1 MSSPEAGLLVALVG
15 NPNTGKSTL
24 FNALTGL
31 RQRVGNYPGVTV
43 ARKSGTCDLGDGQKV
58 ELVDLPGLYSLAA
71 ASPDEQVVIDALSGN
86 IAGDRRPDA
95 VVLVVDATNLLRN
108 LFLASQVAELGL
120 PVVLVLNQADVAKE
134 QGLRI
139 DTELLSRRL
148 GGVPVVLTSAWKG
161 EGIPEVR
168 RGLAEALSRRGPMKR
183 VVWPVDIAGALADVA
198 QAASVDTGKA
208 ITAADAQRLLF
219 DTNASTA
226 ERLGW
231 TADRREKPLRSAR
244 ERVRNSGYNPMAA
257 EPLVHYA
264 HLRVALEGVVTE
276 GLGKAGRTAAV
287 DRLLLHR
294 VLGPVL
300 FVGIMLGFFASV
312 FWLAKFPMGWIQSG
326 VDALKLFVAPPLEP
340 YPMLQSLLA
349 DGVIGGVGAFLAF
362 LPQILILFLF
372 LGVLE
377 DSGYMSRAAFI
388 MDRLFS
394 WCGLNGKSFV
404 PMLSGFACAIPSL
417 LSTRTIEDPKARL
430 ATAFVV
436 PFMSCSARFPIYAL
450 MCGAFIGPLYGPGW
464 ESVVMVGMH
473 CVGLVFAVPTAF
485 VLTRLVLKVK
495 PQPFVLELPRYQMP
509 KPRDVLW
516 RMWQNAA
523 EFVSKAGTVIFA
535 ITIVVWALSYFPR
548 DAEVAQRIKAADP
561 AYAAAVETVQMAKS
575 VVESSKGQEK
585 ELALTKLKESQ
596 NAPDFL
602 VYKAKLQAA
611 YVEQSYMGRFGKAV
625 QPVFDP
631 LGFDWK
637 ITVGVLASFPAREVI
652 VSTLGVTYS
661 VGEGAEADSRQLRKA
676 MQDAKWS
683 EGPRAGTPIFS
694 LAAVLALMVFFALC
708 SQCGPTIATLAQET
722 GGWRWA
728 ALSFGYMTA
737 LAWAVSAL
745 VYQIVIR
752 LT

>member
-1 MSSPEAGLLVALVG
+1 MSTPEPGLLVALVG

-95 VVLVVDATNLLRN
+95 VVLVVDSTNLLRN
-108 LFLASQVAELGL
+108 LFLASQVAELGR
-120 PVVLVLNQADVAKE
+120 PVVIVLNQADVAKE

-148 GGVPVVLTSAWKG
+148 GGVPVVMSSAWKG
-161 EGIPEVR
+161 EGILDVR
-168 RGLAEALSRRGPMKR
+168 RAIASAVAQQTPMKR
-183 VVWPVDIAGALADVA
+183 VAWPTNIAAALIDVA
-198 QAASVDTGKA
+198 TAAAADTRKQVSE
-208 ITAADAQRLLF
+208 ADAQRLLF
-219 DTNASTA
+219 DTNPSTA
-226 ERLGW
+226 DRLGW
-231 TADRREKPLRSAR
+231 TLAQRDKTLRSAR
-244 ERVRNSGYNPMAA
+244 DRVRNSGYNPMAA

-264 HLRVALEGVVTE
+264 HLRIVLEGVVTE
-276 GLGKAGRTAAV
+276 GAGKAGRSAAV

-294 VLGPVL
+294 LLGPIL
-300 FVGIMLGFFASV
+300 FLGIMLGFFGSV
-312 FWLAKFPMGWIQSG
+312 FWLAKFPMEWIQFG
-326 VDALKLFVAPPLEP
+326 VDALKGVVAPQLEA

-349 DGVIGGVGAFLAF
+349 DGIIGGVGAFLVF

-372 LGVLE
+372 IGILE
-377 DSGYMSRAAFI
+377 DSGYMARAAFI

-404 PMLSGFACAIPSL
+404 PLLSGFACAIPSL

-450 MCGAFIGPLYGPGW
+450 MCAAFIGPLW
-464 ESVVMVGMH
+464 QSIVMIGMH
-473 CVGLVFAVPTAF
+473 CVGLFFAVPTAF

-535 ITIVVWALSYFPR
+535 ITIIVWALSYFPR
-548 DAEVAQRIKAADP
+548 DASVAERIKASNP
-561 AYAAAVETVQMAKS
+561 TAAEE
-575 VVESSKGQEK
+575 VV
-585 ELALTKLKESQ
+585 
-596 NAPDFL
+596 
-602 VYKAKLQAA
+602 KAKVQAA

-661 VGEGAEADSRQLRKA
+661 VGEGAKADSQHLRKA

-722 GGWRWA
+722 GGWKWA
-728 ALSFGYMTA
+728 AGSFVYMTA
-737 LAWAVSAL
+737 LAWLAGTAI
-745 VYQIVIR
+745 YQVVIR
-752 LT
+752 LS

>member
-1 MSSPEAGLLVALVG
+1 MSTPEAGLLVALVG

-95 VVLVVDATNLLRN
+95 VVLVVDSTNLLRN
-108 LFLASQVAELGL
+108 LFLASQVAELGR
-120 PVVLVLNQADVAKE
+120 PVVIVLNQADVAKE

-148 GGVPVVLTSAWKG
+148 GGVPVVLSSAWKG
-161 EGIPEVR
+161 EGILDVR
-168 RGLAEALSRRGPMKR
+168 RAIASAVSKQTPMKR
-183 VVWPVDIAGALADVA
+183 LAWPNNIAAALTDVA
-198 QAASVDTGKA
+198 TAATSDTGKPV
-208 ITAADAQRLLF
+208 TEADAQRLLF
-219 DTNASTA
+219 DTNPSTA
-226 ERLGW
+226 DRLGW
-231 TADRREKPLRSAR
+231 TLAQRDKTLRSAR
-244 ERVRNSGYNPMAA
+244 DRVRNSGYNPMAA

-264 HLRVALEGVVTE
+264 HLRLLLEGVVTE
-276 GLGKAGRTAAV
+276 GAGKAGRSAAV

-294 VLGPVL
+294 ILGPAL
-300 FVGIMLGFFASV
+300 FLGIMLGFFGSV
-312 FWLAKFPMGWIQSG
+312 FWLAKFPMAWIQSG
-326 VDALKLFVAPPLEP
+326 VDWTKTVVAPPLDA

-349 DGVIGGVGAFLAF
+349 DGIIGGVGAFLVF

-372 LGVLE
+372 IGILE
-377 DSGYMSRAAFI
+377 DSGYMARAAFI

-404 PMLSGFACAIPSL
+404 PLLSGFACAIPSL

-450 MCGAFIGPLYGPGW
+450 MCAAFIGPLYGPGW

-473 CVGLVFAVPTAF
+473 CVGLLFAVPTAF

-535 ITIVVWALSYFPR
+535 ITIIVWALSYFPR
-548 DAEVAQRIKAADP
+548 DASVAERIKAANP
-561 AYAAAVETVQMAKS
+561 AASEEIV
-575 VVESSKGQEK
+575 
-585 ELALTKLKESQ
+585 
-596 NAPDFL
+596 
-602 VYKAKLQAA
+602 KAKVQAA

-625 QPVFDP
+625 QPVFNP

-661 VGEGAEADSRQLRKA
+661 VGEGAKADSQHLRKA

-722 GGWRWA
+722 GGWKWA
-728 ALSFGYMTA
+728 AGSFVYMTA
-737 LAWAVSAL
+737 LAWLAGTA
-745 VYQIVIR
+745 VYQVVIR
-752 LT
+752 LS

>member
-1 MSSPEAGLLVALVG
+1 LVALVG

-148 GGVPVVLTSAWKG
+148 GGVPVILTSAWKG

-168 RGLAEALSRRGPMKR
+168 RGLSEALTRRATMKR
-183 VVWPVDIAGALADVA
+183 VAWPADIAGALADVA
-198 QAASVDTGKA
+198 ETASSDTGKA

-219 DTNASTA
+219 DTNPSTA
-226 ERLGW
+226 DRLGW
-231 TADRREKPLRSAR
+231 TVERREKPLRSAR

-264 HLRVALEGVVTE
+264 WLRTVLEGVVTE

-294 VLGPVL
+294 VLGPIL
-300 FVGIMLGFFASV
+300 FLGIMLGFFASV
-312 FWLAKFPMGWIQSG
+312 FWLAKFPMDWIQTAVDWTKG
-326 VDALKLFVAPPLEP
+326 VVAPSLAAH
-340 YPMLQSLLA
+340 PMLQSLVA
-349 DGVIGGVGAFLAF
+349 DGILGGVGAFLVF

-372 LGVLE
+372 IGILE
-377 DSGYMSRAAFI
+377 DSGYMARAAFI

-450 MCGAFIGPLYGPGW
+450 MCAAFIGPLYGPGW
-464 ESVVMVGMH
+464 ESLVMVGMH

-509 KPRDVLW
+509 KPRDVVW

-548 DAEVAQRIKAADP
+548 DASVAERVRAAHP
-561 AYAAAVETVQMAKS
+561 AESAEKVQAR
-575 VVESSKGQEK
+575 V
-585 ELALTKLKESQ
+585 
-596 NAPDFL
+596 
-602 VYKAKLQAA
+602 QAA
-611 YVEQSYMGRFGKAV
+611 YVEQSYIGRFGKAV
-625 QPVFDP
+625 QPIFDP
-631 LGFDWK
+631 CGFDWK

-661 VGEGAEADSRQLRKA
+661 VGEGAEADSQDLRRA

-683 EGPRAGTPIFS
+683 EGPRAGSPIFS

-722 GGWRWA
+722 GGWKWA
-728 ALSFGYMTA
+728 AGSFLYMTT
-737 LAWAVSAL
+737 LAWVVSMA
-745 VYQIVIR
+745 VYQVVIR

>member
-1 MSSPEAGLLVALVG
+1 VSSLEAGLLVALVG

-43 ARKSGTCDLGDGQKV
+43 ARKSGTCDLGDGRKA
-58 ELVDLPGLYSLAA
+58 ELIDLPGLYSLAA

-95 VVLVVDATNLLRN
+95 VLLVVDATNLLRN

-120 PVVLVLNQADVAKE
+120 PVALVLNQADVAKE

-139 DTELLSRRL
+139 DTGLLSRRL

-161 EGIPEVR
+161 EGIAEVR
-168 RGLAEALSRRGPMKR
+168 RGLGEALTRRAPMKR
-183 VVWPVDIAGALADVA
+183 VVWPTDIAGALADVTE
-198 QAASVDTGKA
+198 AASADTGKA

-219 DTNASTA
+219 DTNPSTA
-226 ERLGW
+226 DRLGW
-231 TADRREKPLRSAR
+231 TAERREKPLRAAR
-244 ERVRNSGYNPMAA
+244 DRVRNSGYNPMAA

-264 HLRVALEGVVTE
+264 WLRTALEGVVSE
-276 GLGKAGRTAAV
+276 GHGKAGRTAAV

-294 VLGPVL
+294 VLGPLL
-300 FVGIMLGFFASV
+300 FLGIMLGFFASV
-312 FWLAKFPMGWIQSG
+312 FWLAKFPMDWIQTAVDWTKG
-326 VDALKLFVAPPLEP
+326 VVAPPLSA
-340 YPMLQSLLA
+340 YPMLQSLVA
-349 DGVIGGVGAFLAF
+349 DGILGGVGAFLVF

-372 LGVLE
+372 IGILE
-377 DSGYMSRAAFI
+377 DSGYMARAAFI

-436 PFMSCSARFPIYAL
+436 PFMSCSARFPVYAL
-450 MCGAFIGPLYGPGW
+450 MCAAFIGPLYGPGW
-464 ESVVMVGMH
+464 ESLVMVGMH

-509 KPRDVLW
+509 KPRDVVW

-548 DAEVAQRIKAADP
+548 DASVAERVRAAHP
-561 AYAAAVETVQMAKS
+561 TESAEKVQAR
-575 VVESSKGQEK
+575 V
-585 ELALTKLKESQ
+585 
-596 NAPDFL
+596 
-602 VYKAKLQAA
+602 QAA
-611 YVEQSYMGRFGKAV
+611 YVEQSYMGRFGKTI
-625 QPVFDP
+625 QPIFDP

-661 VGEGAEADSRQLRKA
+661 VGEGAEADSQDLRRA

-683 EGPRAGTPIFS
+683 EGPRAGRPIFS

-722 GGWRWA
+722 GGWKWA
-728 ALSFGYMTA
+728 AGSFVYMTT
-737 LAWAVSAL
+737 LAWLVSMA
-745 VYQIVIR
+745 VYQVVIR

>member
-71 ASPDEQVVIDALSGN
+71 ASPDEQVVIDALAGN

-108 LFLASQVAELGL
+108 LFLASQVAELGR

-161 EGIPEVR
+161 EGILEVR
-168 RGLAEALSRRGPMKR
+168 RAVARSLSERAVMKR
-183 VVWPVDIAGALADVA
+183 VAWPANIAGALADVA
-198 QAASVDTGKA
+198 NAAAADTGKPV
-208 ITAADAQRLLF
+208 TQADAQRLLF
-219 DTNASTA
+219 DTSPTTA
-226 ERLGW
+226 DRLGW
-231 TADRREKPLRSAR
+231 TPARRDKTLRSAR
-244 ERVRNSGYNPMAA
+244 DQVRNSGYNPMAA

-264 HLRVALEGVVTE
+264 HLRVVLEGVVTE
-276 GLGKAGRTAAV
+276 GAGKASRTAAV

-300 FVGIMLGFFASV
+300 FAGIMLGFFASV
-312 FWLAKFPMGWIQSG
+312 FWLAKFPMQWIQAG
-326 VDALKLFVAPPLEP
+326 VDWTKVVVAPPLDA
-340 YPMLQSLLA
+340 YPMLQSLVA
-349 DGVIGGVGAFLAF
+349 DGILGGVGAFLVF

-372 LGVLE
+372 IGILE
-377 DSGYMSRAAFI
+377 DSGYMARAAFI

-450 MCGAFIGPLYGPGW
+450 MCAAFIGPLYGPGW

-473 CVGLVFAVPTAF
+473 CVGLLFAVPTAF

-548 DAEVAQRIKAADP
+548 DASVAERIKAANP
-561 AYAAAVETVQMAKS
+561 TAAEE
-575 VVESSKGQEK
+575 VV
-585 ELALTKLKESQ
+585 
-596 NAPDFL
+596 
-602 VYKAKLQAA
+602 KAKTQAA
-611 YVEQSYMGRFGKAV
+611 YVEQSYMGRFGKTV
-625 QPVFDP
+625 QPIFDP

-661 VGEGAEADSRQLRKA
+661 VGEGAKADSQHLRQA

-683 EGPRAGTPIFS
+683 EGPRAGSPIFS

-722 GGWRWA
+722 GGWKWA
-728 ALSFGYMTA
+728 AASFAYMTA
-737 LAWAVSAL
+737 LAWIVGTL
-745 VYQIVIR
+745 VYQVVIR
-752 LT
+752 LS

>member
-120 PVVLVLNQADVAKE
+120 PVVIVLNQADVAKE

-139 DTELLSRRL
+139 DADLLSRRL
-148 GGVPVVLTSAWKG
+148 SGVPVVLTSAWKG
-161 EGIPEVR
+161 EGIADVR
-168 RGLAEALSRRGPMKR
+168 RGLCEALARRVPMKR
-183 VVWPVDIAGALADVA
+183 VVWPTDIAGALADVTA
-198 QAASVDTGKA
+198 AASADTGKA

-219 DTNASTA
+219 DTSPSTA
-226 ERLGW
+226 DRLGW
-231 TADRREKPLRSAR
+231 AAERREKPLRSAR

-264 HLRVALEGVVTE
+264 WLRTALEGVVTE

-294 VLGPVL
+294 VLGPIL
-300 FVGIMLGFFASV
+300 FLGIMLGFFASV
-312 FWLAKFPMGWIQSG
+312 FWLAKFPMDWIQTAVDWTKG
-326 VDALKLFVAPPLEP
+326 VVAPSLAA
-340 YPMLQSLLA
+340 YPMLQSLVA
-349 DGVIGGVGAFLAF
+349 DGILGGVGAFLVF

-372 LGVLE
+372 IGILE
-377 DSGYMSRAAFI
+377 DSGYMARAAFI

-450 MCGAFIGPLYGPGW
+450 MCAAFIGPLYGPGW
-464 ESVVMVGMH
+464 ESLVMVGMH

-509 KPRDVLW
+509 KPRDVVW

-548 DAEVAQRIKAADP
+548 DASVAERVRAAHP
-561 AYAAAVETVQMAKS
+561 TESAEKVQAR
-575 VVESSKGQEK
+575 V
-585 ELALTKLKESQ
+585 
-596 NAPDFL
+596 
-602 VYKAKLQAA
+602 QAA
-611 YVEQSYMGRFGKAV
+611 YVEQSYMGRFGKTI
-625 QPVFDP
+625 QPIFDP

-661 VGEGAEADSRQLRKA
+661 VGEGAEADSQDLRRA

-683 EGPRAGTPIFS
+683 EGPRAGSPIFS

-722 GGWRWA
+722 GGWKWA
-728 ALSFGYMTA
+728 AGSFLYMTT
-737 LAWAVSAL
+737 LAWVVSMA
-745 VYQIVIR
+745 VYQVVIR

>member
-1 MSSPEAGLLVALVG
+1 MSTPEAGLLVALVG

-86 IAGDRRPDA
+86 IAGDRCPDA

-108 LFLASQVAELGL
+108 LFLASQVAELGR
-120 PVVLVLNQADVAKE
+120 PAVIVLNQADVAKE

-148 GGVPVVLTSAWKG
+148 GGVPVVLSSAWKG
-161 EGIPEVR
+161 EGILDVR
-168 RGLAEALSRRGPMKR
+168 RAIARAIAQQTQLKR
-183 VVWPVDIAGALADVA
+183 VAWPTNIAAALADVA
-198 QAASVDTGKA
+198 AAAAGGTGKSVSD
-208 ITAADAQRLLF
+208 ADAQRLLF
-219 DTNASTA
+219 DTNPSTA
-226 ERLGW
+226 ARLGW
-231 TADRREKPLRSAR
+231 TIAQREKTLRSAR
-244 ERVRNSGYNPMAA
+244 DRVRNSGYNPMAA

-264 HLRVALEGVVTE
+264 HLRLILEGVVIE
-276 GLGKAGRTAAV
+276 GLGKAGRSAAV
-287 DRLLLHR
+287 DRLLLNR
-294 VLGPVL
+294 FLGPVL
-300 FVGIMLGFFASV
+300 FLGIMLGFFGSV
-312 FWLAKFPMGWIQSG
+312 FWLAKFPMEWIQAG
-326 VDALKLFVAPPLEP
+326 VDWTKAVVAPQFDT

-349 DGVIGGVGAFLAF
+349 DGIIGGVGAFLVF

-372 LGVLE
+372 IGILE
-377 DSGYMSRAAFI
+377 DSGYMARAAFI

-404 PMLSGFACAIPSL
+404 PLLSGFACAIPSL

-436 PFMSCSARFPIYAL
+436 PFMSCSARFPVYAL
-450 MCGAFIGPLYGPGW
+450 MCAAFIGPLYGPGW
-464 ESVVMVGMH
+464 QSVVMIGMH
-473 CVGLVFAVPTAF
+473 CVGLLFAVPTAF

-535 ITIVVWALSYFPR
+535 ITIIVWALSYFPR
-548 DAEVAQRIKAADP
+548 DASVADRIKAANP
-561 AYAAAVETVQMAKS
+561 TAAEE
-575 VVESSKGQEK
+575 VV
-585 ELALTKLKESQ
+585 
-596 NAPDFL
+596 
-602 VYKAKLQAA
+602 KAQVQAA

-661 VGEGAEADSRQLRKA
+661 VGEGAKADSQHLLKA

-722 GGWRWA
+722 GGWKWA
-728 ALSFGYMTA
+728 AGSFVYMTA
-737 LAWAVSAL
+737 LAWLAGTA
-745 VYQIVIR
+745 VYQVVIR
-752 LT
+752 LS

>member
-139 DTELLSRRL
+139 DPELLSRRL
-148 GGVPVVLTSAWKG
+148 GGVPVILTSAWKG

-168 RGLAEALSRRGPMKR
+168 RGLSEALTRRAPMKR
-183 VVWPVDIAGALADVA
+183 VVWPTDIAGALADVA
-198 QAASVDTGKA
+198 EAASADTGKA

-219 DTNASTA
+219 DTNPSTA
-226 ERLGW
+226 DRLGW
-231 TADRREKPLRSAR
+231 AAERREKPLRSAR
-244 ERVRNSGYNPMAA
+244 DRVRNSGYNPMAA

-264 HLRVALEGVVTE
+264 WLRTALEGVVTE

-294 VLGPVL
+294 VLGPIL
-300 FVGIMLGFFASV
+300 FLGIMLGFFASV
-312 FWLAKFPMGWIQSG
+312 FWLAKFPMDWIQTAVDWTKG
-326 VDALKLFVAPPLEP
+326 VVAPSLAA
-340 YPMLQSLLA
+340 YPMLQSLVA
-349 DGVIGGVGAFLAF
+349 DGILGGVGAFLVF

-372 LGVLE
+372 IGILE
-377 DSGYMSRAAFI
+377 DSGYMARAAFI

-450 MCGAFIGPLYGPGW
+450 MCAAFIGPLYGPGW
-464 ESVVMVGMH
+464 ESLVMVGMH

-509 KPRDVLW
+509 KPRDVIW

-548 DAEVAQRIKAADP
+548 DTSVAERVRAAHP
-561 AYAAAVETVQMAKS
+561 TESAEKVQAR
-575 VVESSKGQEK
+575 V
-585 ELALTKLKESQ
+585 
-596 NAPDFL
+596 
-602 VYKAKLQAA
+602 QAA
-611 YVEQSYMGRFGKAV
+611 YVEQSYMGRFGKTI
-625 QPVFDP
+625 QPIFDP

-661 VGEGAEADSRQLRKA
+661 VGEGAEADSQDLRRA

-683 EGPRAGTPIFS
+683 EGPRAGSPIFS

-722 GGWRWA
+722 GGWKWA
-728 ALSFGYMTA
+728 AGSFLYMTT
-737 LAWAVSAL
+737 LAWVVSMA
-745 VYQIVIR
+745 VYQVVIR

>member
-1 MSSPEAGLLVALVG
+1 VSTPEAGLLVALVG

-108 LFLASQVAELGL
+108 LFLASQVAELGR
-120 PVVLVLNQADVAKE
+120 PVVIVLNQADVAKE

-148 GGVPVVLTSAWKG
+148 GGVPVVLSSAWKG
-161 EGIPEVR
+161 EGILDVR
-168 RGLAEALSRRGPMKR
+168 RAIASAVAKQTPVKR
-183 VVWPVDIAGALADVA
+183 VVWPTNIAAALADVA
-198 QAASVDTGKA
+198 TAAAADTGKP
-208 ITAADAQRLLF
+208 ISDADAQRLLF
-219 DTNASTA
+219 DTNPTTA
-226 ERLGW
+226 DRLGW
-231 TADRREKPLRSAR
+231 TLTQRDKTLRSAR
-244 ERVRNSGYNPMAA
+244 DRVRNSGYNPMAA

-264 HLRVALEGVVTE
+264 HLRVILEGVVTE
-276 GLGKAGRTAAV
+276 GAGKAGRSAAV

-294 VLGPVL
+294 FLGPVL
-300 FVGIMLGFFASV
+300 FLGIMLGFFGSV
-312 FWLAKFPMGWIQSG
+312 FWLAKFPMEWIQFG
-326 VDALKLFVAPPLEP
+326 VDALKGVVAPQLDA

-349 DGVIGGVGAFLAF
+349 DGIIGGVGAFLVF

-372 LGVLE
+372 IGILE
-377 DSGYMSRAAFI
+377 DSGYMARAAFI

-404 PMLSGFACAIPSL
+404 PLLSGFACAIPSL

-436 PFMSCSARFPIYAL
+436 PFMSCSARFPVYAL
-450 MCGAFIGPLYGPGW
+450 MCAAFIGPLYGPGW
-464 ESVVMVGMH
+464 QSVVMIGMH
-473 CVGLVFAVPTAF
+473 CVGLLFAVPTAF

-509 KPRDVLW
+509 KPRDVIW

-535 ITIVVWALSYFPR
+535 ITIIVWALSYFPR
-548 DAEVAQRIKAADP
+548 DASVADRIKTANPAASEE
-561 AYAAAVETVQMAKS
+561 VVQ
-575 VVESSKGQEK
+575 
-585 ELALTKLKESQ
+585 
-596 NAPDFL
+596 
-602 VYKAKLQAA
+602 AKLQAA

-625 QPVFDP
+625 QPIFDP

-661 VGEGAEADSRQLRKA
+661 VGEGAEADSQHLRKA

-722 GGWRWA
+722 GGWKWA
-728 ALSFGYMTA
+728 AGSFVYMTA
-737 LAWAVSAL
+737 LAWLAGTA
-745 VYQIVIR
+745 VYQVVIR
-752 LT
+752 LS

>member
-1 MSSPEAGLLVALVG
+1 VSTPDPGLLVALVG

-43 ARKSGTCDLGDGQKV
+43 ARKSGTCELGGGQKV

-71 ASPDEQVVIDALSGN
+71 ASPDEQVVTDALAGN
-86 IAGDRRPDA
+86 ITGDRRPDA

-120 PVVLVLNQADVAKE
+120 PVVLVLNQADVARE

-139 DTELLSRRL
+139 DTALLSERL
-148 GGVPVVLTSAWKG
+148 GGVPVVLASAWKG
-161 EGIPEVR
+161 EGVDEVR
-168 RGLAEALSRRGPMKR
+168 SAIARALAERTVLRR
-183 VVWPVDIAGALADVA
+183 VEWPAEVGRALAEVA
-198 QAASVDTGKA
+198 AAVVADTGRPA
-208 ITAADAQRLLF
+208 TDADAQRLLF
-219 DTNASTA
+219 DTNPGTA

-231 TADRREKPLRSAR
+231 PAARREKTLRSAR

-264 HLRVALEGVVTE
+264 HLRAMLTGVVVE
-276 GLGKAGRTAAV
+276 GSGKAGRTAAV

-294 VLGPVL
+294 ILGPVL
-300 FVGIMLGFFASV
+300 FAGIMLGFFASV
-312 FWLAKFPMGWIQSG
+312 FWLAKFPMEWIQTG
-326 VDALKLFVAPPLEP
+326 VDGTKGLVAPLLAST
-340 YPMLQSLLA
+340 PMLQSLVA

-372 LGVLE
+372 LGILE
-377 DSGYMSRAAFI
+377 DSGYMARAAFI

-436 PFMSCSARFPIYAL
+436 PFMSCSARFPVYAL
-450 MCGAFIGPLYGPGW
+450 MCGAFIAPLYGPGW
-464 ESVVMVGMH
+464 ESLVMVAMH
-473 CVGLVFAVPTAF
+473 CVGLCFAVPTAF

-495 PQPFVLELPRYQMP
+495 PQPFVLELPRYQLP
-509 KPRDVLW
+509 KPRDVIW

-535 ITIVVWALSYFPR
+535 ISIIVWALSYFPR
-548 DAEVAQRIKAADP
+548 DAAVAERVRLAHPAASAED
-561 AYAAAVETVQMAKS
+561 
-575 VVESSKGQEK
+575 
-585 ELALTKLKESQ
+585 L
-596 NAPDFL
+596 NART
-602 VYKAKLQAA
+602 QAA

-661 VGEGAEADSRQLRKA
+661 VGEGAEADSQDLRRA

-708 SQCGPTIATLAQET
+708 SQCGPTVATLARET

-728 ALSFGYMTA
+728 ALSFGYMTL
-737 LAWAVSAL
+737 LAWAFAAL
-745 VYQIVIR
+745 VYQVVSR
-752 LT
+752 LA

>member
-1 MSSPEAGLLVALVG
+1 MSTPDAGLLVALVG

-95 VVLVVDATNLLRN
+95 VVLVVDSTNLLRN
-108 LFLASQVAELGL
+108 LFLASQVAELGR
-120 PVVLVLNQADVAKE
+120 PVVIVLNQADVAKK

-148 GGVPVVLTSAWKG
+148 GGVPVVLSSAWKG
-161 EGIPEVR
+161 EGILDVR
-168 RGLAEALSRRGPMKR
+168 RAIALAIAQQTQLKR
-183 VVWPVDIAGALADVA
+183 VAWPTNIAAALADVA
-198 QAASVDTGKA
+198 AAAAADTGKQ
-208 ITAADAQRLLF
+208 ISEADAQRLLF
-219 DTNASTA
+219 DTNPSTA
-226 ERLGW
+226 DRLGW
-231 TADRREKPLRSAR
+231 TIAQREKTLRSAR
-244 ERVRNSGYNPMAA
+244 DRVRNSGYNPMAA

-264 HLRVALEGVVTE
+264 HLRIILEGVAIE
-276 GLGKAGRTAAV
+276 GLGKAGRSAAV

-294 VLGPVL
+294 ILGPVL
-300 FVGIMLGFFASV
+300 FLGIMLGFFGSV
-312 FWLAKFPMGWIQSG
+312 FWLAKFPMEWIQSG
-326 VDALKLFVAPPLEP
+326 VDWTKTIVAPLLDA

-349 DGVIGGVGAFLAF
+349 DGIIGGVGAFLVF

-372 LGVLE
+372 IGILE
-377 DSGYMSRAAFI
+377 DSGYMARAAFI

-404 PMLSGFACAIPSL
+404 PLLSGFACAIPSL

-436 PFMSCSARFPIYAL
+436 PFMSCSARFPVYAL
-450 MCGAFIGPLYGPGW
+450 MCAAFIGPLYGAGW
-464 ESVVMVGMH
+464 QSVVMIGMH
-473 CVGLVFAVPTAF
+473 CVGLLFAVPTAF
-485 VLTRLVLKVK
+485 VLTRLVLKAK

-509 KPRDVLW
+509 KPRDVIW

-535 ITIVVWALSYFPR
+535 ITIIVWALSYFPR
-548 DAEVAQRIKAADP
+548 EASVADRIKAANP
-561 AYAAAVETVQMAKS
+561 AASEE
-575 VVESSKGQEK
+575 VV
-585 ELALTKLKESQ
+585 
-596 NAPDFL
+596 
-602 VYKAKLQAA
+602 KAKLQAA

-625 QPVFDP
+625 QPIFDP

-722 GGWRWA
+722 GGWKWA
-728 ALSFGYMTA
+728 AGSFVYMTA
-737 LAWAVSAL
+737 LAWVAGTA
-745 VYQIVIR
+745 VYQVVIR

>member
-1 MSSPEAGLLVALVG
+1 MSQSDQSLLVALVG

-71 ASPDEQVVIDALSGN
+71 ASPDEQVVIDALAGN

-95 VVLVVDATNLLRN
+95 VVLVADATNLLRN
-108 LFLASQVAELGL
+108 LFLASQVAELGR

-139 DTELLSRRL
+139 DAELLSRRL

-161 EGIPEVR
+161 EGIADVR
-168 RGLAEALSRRGPMKR
+168 RAIARALDQRTPMKR
-183 VVWPVDIAGALADVA
+183 VVWPANIAGALADVA
-198 QAASVDTGKA
+198 ATASADTGKEV
-208 ITAADAQRLLF
+208 TAADAQRLLF
-219 DTNASTA
+219 DGNAT
-226 ERLGW
+226 
-231 TADRREKPLRSAR
+231 TADRIGWTVAQREKTLRSAR
-244 ERVRNSGYNPMAA
+244 DRVRNSGYNPMAA

-264 HLRVALEGVVTE
+264 HLRAALEGVVTE
-276 GLGKAGRTAAV
+276 GRGKAGRTAAV
-287 DRLLLHR
+287 DGLLLHR
-294 VLGPVL
+294 ILGPVL
-300 FVGIMLGFFASV
+300 FAGIMLGLFASV
-312 FWLAKFPMGWIQSG
+312 FWLAKFPMEWIQSG
-326 VDALKLFVAPPLEP
+326 VDAFKGVVAPPLDA
-340 YPMLQSLLA
+340 YPMLQSLLT
-349 DGVIGGVGAFLAF
+349 DGIIGGVGAFLAF

-372 LGVLE
+372 VGILE
-377 DSGYMSRAAFI
+377 DSGYMARAAFI

-404 PMLSGFACAIPSL
+404 PMLSGFACAIPGL

-450 MCGAFIGPLYGPGW
+450 MCAAFIGPLYGPGW

-473 CVGLVFAVPTAF
+473 CVGLLFAVPTAF
-485 VLTRLVLKVK
+485 VLTRFVLKVK

-535 ITIVVWALSYFPR
+535 ITIIVWALSYFPR
-548 DAEVAQRIKAADP
+548 DAAVADRIKAANP
-561 AYAAAVETVQMAKS
+561 AVSEE
-575 VVESSKGQEK
+575 VV
-585 ELALTKLKESQ
+585 
-596 NAPDFL
+596 
-602 VYKAKLQAA
+602 KAKVQAA

-661 VGEGAEADSRQLRKA
+661 VGEGAKADSQHLRQA

-683 EGPRAGTPIFS
+683 EGPRAGRPIFS

-722 GGWRWA
+722 GGWKWA
-728 ALSFGYMTA
+728 AGSFVYMTA
-737 LAWAVSAL
+737 LAWIVATL
-745 VYQIVIR
+745 VYQVVIR
-752 LT
+752 LL

>member
-1 MSSPEAGLLVALVG
+1 LVALVG

-108 LFLASQVAELGL
+108 LFLASQVAELGR
-120 PVVLVLNQADVAKE
+120 PVVIVLNQADIAKE

-139 DTELLSRRL
+139 DAELLSRRL
-148 GGVPVVLTSAWKG
+148 GGVPVVLSSAWKG
-161 EGIPEVR
+161 EGILDVR
-168 RGLAEALSRRGPMKR
+168 RAIASAVAKQAPVKR
-183 VVWPVDIAGALADVA
+183 VVWPTNIAAALADVA
-198 QAASVDTGKA
+198 TAAAADTGKP
-208 ITAADAQRLLF
+208 ISDADAQRLLF
-219 DTNASTA
+219 DTNPSTA
-226 ERLGW
+226 DRLGW
-231 TADRREKPLRSAR
+231 TVAQRDKTLRSAR
-244 ERVRNSGYNPMAA
+244 DRVRNSGYNPMAA

-264 HLRVALEGVVTE
+264 HLRVILEGVVTE
-276 GLGKAGRTAAV
+276 GAGKAGRSAAV

-294 VLGPVL
+294 FLGPVL
-300 FVGIMLGFFASV
+300 FLGIMLGFFGSV
-312 FWLAKFPMGWIQSG
+312 FWLAKFPMEWIQSG
-326 VDALKLFVAPPLEP
+326 VDWTKAVVAPQLDA

-349 DGVIGGVGAFLAF
+349 DGIIGGVGAFLVF

-372 LGVLE
+372 IGILE
-377 DSGYMSRAAFI
+377 DSGYMARAAFI

-404 PMLSGFACAIPSL
+404 PLLSGFACAIPSL

-436 PFMSCSARFPIYAL
+436 PFMSCSARFPVYAL
-450 MCGAFIGPLYGPGW
+450 MCAAFIGPLYGPGW
-464 ESVVMVGMH
+464 QSVVMIGMH
-473 CVGLVFAVPTAF
+473 CVGLLFAVPTAF

-495 PQPFVLELPRYQMP
+495 PQPFILELPRYQMP
-509 KPRDVLW
+509 KPRDVVW

-535 ITIVVWALSYFPR
+535 ITIIVWALSYFPR
-548 DAEVAQRIKAADP
+548 DASVAERIKAANP
-561 AYAAAVETVQMAKS
+561 AASEEVVQ
-575 VVESSKGQEK
+575 
-585 ELALTKLKESQ
+585 
-596 NAPDFL
+596 
-602 VYKAKLQAA
+602 AKLQAA

-625 QPVFDP
+625 QPIFDP

-661 VGEGAEADSRQLRKA
+661 VGEGAEADSQHLRKA

-722 GGWRWA
+722 GGWKWA
-728 ALSFGYMTA
+728 AGSFVYMTA
-737 LAWAVSAL
+737 LAWLAGTA
-745 VYQIVIR
+745 VYQVVIR

>member
-1 MSSPEAGLLVALVG
+1 MSEPASNLAVALVG

-43 ARKSGTCDLGDGQKV
+43 ARKSGTCDLGDGRKV

-71 ASPDEQVVIDALSGN
+71 ASPDEQVVTDALAGK
-86 IAGDRRPDA
+86 IAGERVPDVI
-95 VVLVVDATNLLRN
+95 VVVADATNLLRN
-108 LFLASQVAELGL
+108 LFLASQLAGLGR
-120 PVVLVLNQADVAKE
+120 PAVLVLNQADVARE
-134 QGLRI
+134 QGMRI
-139 DTELLSRRL
+139 DTARLSARL
-148 GGVPVVLTSAWKG
+148 GGIPVVLASAWKG
-161 EGIPEVR
+161 EGVADVR
-168 RGLAEALSRRGPMKR
+168 RAIARAADERRLLPPVVWPDNIAEALST
-183 VVWPVDIAGALADVA
+183 LQHDVA
-198 QAASVDTGKA
+198 ADTGQVISSA
-208 ITAADAQRLLF
+208 EAQRLLF
-219 DTNASTA
+219 DTNATLP

-231 TADRREKPLRSAR
+231 DKEHRDPAIRAAR
-244 ERVRNSGYNPMAA
+244 EQVRRSGYNPLAA
-257 EPLVHYA
+257 EPLVHYER
-264 HLRVALEGVVTE
+264 LRKALEGVVTE
-276 GLGKAGRTAAV
+276 GTGKAGRTAAV

-294 VLGPVL
+294 VLGPIL
-300 FVGIMLGFFASV
+300 FLGIMLGMFASV
-312 FWLAKFPMGWIQSG
+312 FWLAKFPMAWIQAG
-326 VDALKLFVAPPLEP
+326 VDALKGVVGPSLDAT
-340 YPMLQSLLA
+340 PMLQSLVT
-349 DGVIGGVGAFLAF
+349 DGLLGGVGAFLVF

-372 LGVLE
+372 VGLLE
-377 DSGYMSRAAFI
+377 DSGYMARAAFI

-404 PMLSGFACAIPSL
+404 PMLSGFACAIPGL

-436 PFMSCSARFPIYAL
+436 PFMSCSARFPVYAL
-450 MCGAFIGPLYGPGW
+450 MCAAFIGPLYGPGW
-464 ESVVMVGMH
+464 QSVVMIGMH
-473 CVGLVFAVPTAF
+473 CVGLFFAVPTAF

-509 KPRDVLW
+509 KPRDVIW

-535 ITIVVWALSYFPR
+535 ITIIVWALSYFPR
-548 DAEVAQRIKAADP
+548 DPSVAERIKASNP
-561 AYAAAVETVQMAKS
+561 TSTEEV
-575 VVESSKGQEK
+575 
-585 ELALTKLKESQ
+585 L
-596 NAPDFL
+596 
-602 VYKAKLQAA
+602 KAKVQAT

-625 QPVFDP
+625 QPIFDP

-661 VGEGAEADSRQLRKA
+661 VGEGAEADSQHLRKA

-722 GGWRWA
+722 GGWKWA
-728 ALSFGYMTA
+728 AGSFVYMTA
-737 LAWAVSAL
+737 LAWLAGTA
-745 VYQIVIR
+745 VYQVVIR
-752 LT
+752 LS

>member
-1 MSSPEAGLLVALVG
+1 MSTPEAGLLVALVG

-108 LFLASQVAELGL
+108 LFLASQVAELGR
-120 PVVLVLNQADVAKE
+120 PVVIVLNQADVAKE

-148 GGVPVVLTSAWKG
+148 GGVPVVLSSAWKG
-161 EGIPEVR
+161 EGILDVR
-168 RGLAEALSRRGPMKR
+168 RAIASAVAKQTPMKR
-183 VVWPVDIAGALADVA
+183 VAWPTNIATALTDVA
-198 QAASVDTGKA
+198 TVAAGDTGKPVSE
-208 ITAADAQRLLF
+208 ADAQRLLF
-219 DTNASTA
+219 DTNPSTA
-226 ERLGW
+226 DRLGW
-231 TADRREKPLRSAR
+231 TVAQREKTLRSAR
-244 ERVRNSGYNPMAA
+244 DRVRNSGYNPMAA

-264 HLRVALEGVVTE
+264 HLRVILEGVVTE
-276 GLGKAGRTAAV
+276 GAGKAGRSAAV

-294 VLGPVL
+294 LLGPAL
-300 FVGIMLGFFASV
+300 FLGIMLGFFGSV
-312 FWLAKFPMGWIQSG
+312 FWLAKFPMEWIQAG
-326 VDALKLFVAPPLEP
+326 VDWTKTIVAPQLDAF
-340 YPMLQSLLA
+340 PMLQSLLA
-349 DGVIGGVGAFLAF
+349 DGIIGGVGAFLVF

-372 LGVLE
+372 IGILE
-377 DSGYMSRAAFI
+377 DSGYMARAAFI

-404 PMLSGFACAIPSL
+404 PLLSGFACAIPSL

-436 PFMSCSARFPIYAL
+436 PFMSCSARFPVYAL
-450 MCGAFIGPLYGPGW
+450 MCAAFIGPLYGPGW
-464 ESVVMVGMH
+464 QSVVMIGMH
-473 CVGLVFAVPTAF
+473 CVGLLFAVPTAF
-485 VLTRLVLKVK
+485 VLTRLVLKAK

-509 KPRDVLW
+509 KPRDVVW

-535 ITIVVWALSYFPR
+535 ITIIVWALSYFPR
-548 DAEVAQRIKAADP
+548 DASVAERIKVANPAAP
-561 AYAAAVETVQMAKS
+561 EE
-575 VVESSKGQEK
+575 VV
-585 ELALTKLKESQ
+585 
-596 NAPDFL
+596 
-602 VYKAKLQAA
+602 KAKTQAA

-625 QPVFDP
+625 QPIFDP

-722 GGWRWA
+722 GGWKWA
-728 ALSFGYMTA
+728 AGSFVYMTA
-737 LAWAVSAL
+737 LAWLAGTA
-745 VYQIVIR
+745 VYQVVIR

>member
-1 MSSPEAGLLVALVG
+1 MSTPDAGLLVALVG

-43 ARKSGTCDLGDGQKV
+43 ARKAGTCDLGDGQKV

-86 IAGDRRPDA
+86 IAGDRRPDG

-108 LFLASQVAELGL
+108 LFLASQVAELGR
-120 PVVLVLNQADVAKE
+120 PVVIVLNQADVAKE

-161 EGIPEVR
+161 EGILEVR
-168 RGLAEALSRRGPMKR
+168 RAIARAIARRTPMKR
-183 VVWPVDIAGALADVA
+183 VAWPANIAAALADVA
-198 QAASVDTGKA
+198 SAASGDTGKVV
-208 ITAADAQRLLF
+208 TDADAQRLLF
-219 DTNASTA
+219 DTNPSTA
-226 ERLGW
+226 DRLGW
-231 TADRREKPLRSAR
+231 PLAQRDKTLRAAR
-244 ERVRNSGYNPMAA
+244 DRVRNSGFNPLAA

-264 HLRVALEGVVTE
+264 HLRVVLEGVVTE
-276 GLGKAGRTAAV
+276 GAGKAGRSAAV

-294 VLGPVL
+294 VLGPLL
-300 FVGIMLGFFASV
+300 FMGIMLGFFASV
-312 FWLAKFPMGWIQSG
+312 FWLAKFPMQWIQAG
-326 VDALKLFVAPPLEP
+326 VDWTKVVVAPPLDA
-340 YPMLQSLLA
+340 YPMLQSLLT
-349 DGVIGGVGAFLAF
+349 DGIIGGVGAFLAF

-372 LGVLE
+372 IGILE
-377 DSGYMSRAAFI
+377 DSGYMARAAFI

-450 MCGAFIGPLYGPGW
+450 MCAAFIGPLYGPGW
-464 ESVVMVGMH
+464 ESAVMVGMH
-473 CVGLVFAVPTAF
+473 CVGLLFAVPTAF

-535 ITIVVWALSYFPR
+535 ITIIVWALSYFPR
-548 DAEVAQRIKAADP
+548 DASVGERIKAADP
-561 AYAAAVETVQMAKS
+561 TASEEAV
-575 VVESSKGQEK
+575 
-585 ELALTKLKESQ
+585 
-596 NAPDFL
+596 
-602 VYKAKLQAA
+602 KAKVQAA

-625 QPVFDP
+625 QPIFDP

-661 VGEGAEADSRQLRKA
+661 VGEGAKADSQHLRKA

-683 EGPRAGTPIFS
+683 EGPRAGSPIFS

-722 GGWRWA
+722 GGWKWA
-728 ALSFGYMTA
+728 AGSFVYMTA
-737 LAWAVSAL
+737 LAWVAATV
-745 VYQIVIR
+745 VYQVVIR
-752 LT
+752 LS

>member
-1 MSSPEAGLLVALVG
+1 MSTPDAGLLVALVG

-95 VVLVVDATNLLRN
+95 VVLVVDSTNLLRN
-108 LFLASQVAELGL
+108 LFLASQVAELGR
-120 PVVLVLNQADVAKE
+120 PVVIVLNQADVAKE

-139 DTELLSRRL
+139 DTEMLSRRL
-148 GGVPVVLTSAWKG
+148 GGVPVVLSSAWKG
-161 EGIPEVR
+161 EGILDVR
-168 RGLAEALSRRGPMKR
+168 RAIASAVSKQTPMKR
-183 VVWPVDIAGALADVA
+183 VAWPTNIGAALADVA
-198 QAASVDTGKA
+198 AAAAADTGKPV
-208 ITAADAQRLLF
+208 TEADAQRLLF
-219 DTNASTA
+219 DTNPSTA
-226 ERLGW
+226 ARLGW
-231 TADRREKPLRSAR
+231 TLAQRDKTLRPAR
-244 ERVRNSGYNPMAA
+244 DRVRNSGYNPMAA

-264 HLRVALEGVVTE
+264 HLRIVLEGVVTE
-276 GLGKAGRTAAV
+276 GAGKAGRSAAV

-294 VLGPVL
+294 FLGPVL
-300 FVGIMLGFFASV
+300 FLGIMLGFFGSV
-312 FWLAKFPMGWIQSG
+312 FWLAKFPMEWIQFG
-326 VDALKLFVAPPLEP
+326 VDWTKTIVAPPLDA

-349 DGVIGGVGAFLAF
+349 DGIIGGVGAFLVF

-372 LGVLE
+372 IGILE
-377 DSGYMSRAAFI
+377 DSGYMARAAFI

-404 PMLSGFACAIPSL
+404 PLLSGFACAIPSL

-450 MCGAFIGPLYGPGW
+450 MCAAFIGPLYGPGW

-473 CVGLVFAVPTAF
+473 CVGLLFAVPTAF

-535 ITIVVWALSYFPR
+535 ITIIVWALSYFPR
-548 DAEVAQRIKAADP
+548 DASVAERIKAANP
-561 AYAAAVETVQMAKS
+561 SAAEE
-575 VVESSKGQEK
+575 VV
-585 ELALTKLKESQ
+585 
-596 NAPDFL
+596 
-602 VYKAKLQAA
+602 KAKTQAA

-661 VGEGAEADSRQLRKA
+661 VGEGAKADSQHLRQA

-722 GGWRWA
+722 GGWKWA
-728 ALSFGYMTA
+728 AGSFVYMTA
-737 LAWAVSAL
+737 LAWLAATA
-745 VYQIVIR
+745 VYQVVIR
-752 LT
+752 LS

>member
-1 MSSPEAGLLVALVG
+1 VSTPEAGLLVALVG

-24 FNALTGL
+24 FNSLTGL

-108 LFLASQVAELGL
+108 LFLASQVAELRR
-120 PVVLVLNQADVAKE
+120 PVVIVLNQADVAKE

-148 GGVPVVLTSAWKG
+148 GGVPVVLSSAWKG
-161 EGIPEVR
+161 EGILDVR
-168 RGLAEALSRRGPMKR
+168 RAIASAVAKQAPVKR
-183 VVWPVDIAGALADVA
+183 VVWPTNIAAALADVA
-198 QAASVDTGKA
+198 AAAAADTGKP
-208 ITAADAQRLLF
+208 ISDADAQRLLF
-219 DTNASTA
+219 DTNPTTA
-226 ERLGW
+226 DRLGW
-231 TADRREKPLRSAR
+231 TITQRDKTLRSAR
-244 ERVRNSGYNPMAA
+244 DRVRNSGYNPMAA

-264 HLRVALEGVVTE
+264 HLRVILEGVVTE
-276 GLGKAGRTAAV
+276 GAGKAGRSAAV

-294 VLGPVL
+294 FLGPVL
-300 FVGIMLGFFASV
+300 FLGIMLGFFGSV
-312 FWLAKFPMGWIQSG
+312 FWLAKFPMEWIQFG
-326 VDALKLFVAPPLEP
+326 VDALKGVVAPQLDA

-349 DGVIGGVGAFLAF
+349 DGIIGGVGAFLVF

-372 LGVLE
+372 IGILE
-377 DSGYMSRAAFI
+377 DSGYMARAAFI

-404 PMLSGFACAIPSL
+404 PLLSGFACAIPSL

-436 PFMSCSARFPIYAL
+436 PFMSCSARFPVYAL
-450 MCGAFIGPLYGPGW
+450 MCAAFIGPLYGAGW
-464 ESVVMVGMH
+464 QSIVMIGMH
-473 CVGLVFAVPTAF
+473 CVGLLFAVPTAF

-509 KPRDVLW
+509 KPRDVIW

-535 ITIVVWALSYFPR
+535 ITIIVWALSYFPR
-548 DAEVAQRIKAADP
+548 DAAVAERIKSANPAAS
-561 AYAAAVETVQMAKS
+561 EE
-575 VVESSKGQEK
+575 VV
-585 ELALTKLKESQ
+585 
-596 NAPDFL
+596 
-602 VYKAKLQAA
+602 KAKLQAA

-625 QPVFDP
+625 QPIFDP

-661 VGEGAEADSRQLRKA
+661 VGEGAEADSQHLRKA

-722 GGWRWA
+722 GGWKWA
-728 ALSFGYMTA
+728 AGSFVYMTA
-737 LAWAVSAL
+737 LAWLAGTA
-745 VYQIVIR
+745 VYQVVIR
-752 LT
+752 LS

>member
-1 MSSPEAGLLVALVG
+1 VNTPDAGLLVALVG

-95 VVLVVDATNLLRN
+95 VVLVVDSTNLLRN
-108 LFLASQVAELGL
+108 LFLASQVAELGR
-120 PVVLVLNQADVAKE
+120 PVVIVLNQADIAKE

-139 DTELLSRRL
+139 DKELLSRRL
-148 GGVPVVLTSAWKG
+148 GGVPVVLSSAWKG
-161 EGIPEVR
+161 EGILDVR
-168 RGLAEALSRRGPMKR
+168 RAIASAVAKQTPMKR
-183 VVWPVDIAGALADVA
+183 VAWPNNIATALTDVA
-198 QAASVDTGKA
+198 TAATIDTGKPV
-208 ITAADAQRLLF
+208 TEADAQRLLF
-219 DTNASTA
+219 DTNPSTA
-226 ERLGW
+226 DRLGW
-231 TADRREKPLRSAR
+231 TLAQREKTLRSAR
-244 ERVRNSGYNPMAA
+244 DRVRNSGYNPMAA

-264 HLRVALEGVVTE
+264 HLRLMLEGVVIE
-276 GLGKAGRTAAV
+276 GLGKAGRSAAV

-294 VLGPVL
+294 ILGPVL
-300 FVGIMLGFFASV
+300 FLGIMLGFFGSV
-312 FWLAKFPMGWIQSG
+312 FWLAKFPMEWIQSG
-326 VDALKLFVAPPLEP
+326 VDWTKTIVAPPLDA

-349 DGVIGGVGAFLAF
+349 DGIIGGVGAFLVF

-372 LGVLE
+372 IGILE
-377 DSGYMSRAAFI
+377 DSGYMARAAFI

-404 PMLSGFACAIPSL
+404 PLLSGFACAIPSL

-436 PFMSCSARFPIYAL
+436 PFMSCSARFPVYAL
-450 MCGAFIGPLYGPGW
+450 MCAAFIGPLYGPGW
-464 ESVVMVGMH
+464 QSIVMIGMH
-473 CVGLVFAVPTAF
+473 CVGLLFAVPTAF

-535 ITIVVWALSYFPR
+535 ITIIVWALSYFPR
-548 DAEVAQRIKAADP
+548 DASVAERIKAANP
-561 AYAAAVETVQMAKS
+561 AASEEIV
-575 VVESSKGQEK
+575 
-585 ELALTKLKESQ
+585 
-596 NAPDFL
+596 
-602 VYKAKLQAA
+602 KAKVQAA

-625 QPVFDP
+625 QPVFNP

-652 VSTLGVTYS
+652 VSTLGVTYF
-661 VGEGAEADSRQLRKA
+661 VREGAKADSQHLRKA

-694 LAAVLALMVFFALC
+694 LAAVLALMIFFALC

-722 GGWRWA
+722 GGWKWA
-728 ALSFGYMTA
+728 AGSFVYMTA
-737 LAWAVSAL
+737 LAWLAGTA
-745 VYQIVIR
+745 VYQVVIR
-752 LT
+752 LS

>member
-1 MSSPEAGLLVALVG
+1 VSNSAAGLLVALVG

-43 ARKSGTCDLGDGQKV
+43 ARKSGICDLGDGRKV
-58 ELVDLPGLYSLAA
+58 ELLDLPGLYSLAA

-86 IAGDRRPDA
+86 IVGARRPDA

-120 PVVLVLNQADVAKE
+120 PVVIALNQADVAKE

-139 DTELLSRRL
+139 DTGLLSRRL
-148 GGVPVVLTSAWKG
+148 GGVPVVLTSAWQG
-161 EGIPEVR
+161 EGILDVR
-168 RGLAEALSRRGPMKR
+168 RGIARALTEPAPMKR
-183 VVWPVDIAGALADVA
+183 VSWPTDIAGALAEVA
-198 QAASVDTGKA
+198 AAAAADTGRP
-208 ITAADAQRLLF
+208 ITEAEAQRLLF
-219 DTNASTA
+219 DTNPSTA

-231 TADRREKPLRSAR
+231 ALARREKTLRVAR
-244 ERVRNSGYNPMAA
+244 DRVRYSGYNPMAA

-264 HLRVALEGVVTE
+264 HLRLILEGVVAE
-276 GLGKAGRTAAV
+276 GLGKAGRSAAV

-294 VLGPVL
+294 FLGPVL
-300 FVGIMLGFFASV
+300 FLGIMLGFFGSV
-312 FWLAKFPMGWIQSG
+312 FWLAKFPMEWIQAG
-326 VDALKLFVAPPLEP
+326 VDWTKSIVAPPLDA

-349 DGVIGGVGAFLAF
+349 DGIIGGVGAFLVF

-372 LGVLE
+372 IGILE
-377 DSGYMSRAAFI
+377 DSGYMARAAFI

-404 PMLSGFACAIPSL
+404 PLLSGFACAIPSL

-436 PFMSCSARFPIYAL
+436 PFMSCSARFPVYAL
-450 MCGAFIGPLYGPGW
+450 MCAAFIGPVYGPGW
-464 ESVVMVGMH
+464 QSVVMIGMH
-473 CVGLVFAVPTAF
+473 CVGLLFAVPTAF

-509 KPRDVLW
+509 KSRDVLW

-523 EFVSKAGTVIFA
+523 EFVSRAGTVIFA
-535 ITIVVWALSYFPR
+535 ITIIVWALSYFPR
-548 DAEVAQRIKAADP
+548 DPAVAERIQAAHP
-561 AYAAAVETVQMAKS
+561 TAAPEVVTAKI
-575 VVESSKGQEK
+575 
-585 ELALTKLKESQ
+585 
-596 NAPDFL
+596 
-602 VYKAKLQAA
+602 QAA

-661 VGEGAEADSRQLRKA
+661 VGEGAEADSQHLRKA

-708 SQCGPTIATLAQET
+708 SQCGPTVATLAQET

-728 ALSFGYMTA
+728 AGSFVYMTA
-737 LAWAVSAL
+737 LAWLAGTA
-745 VYQIVIR
+745 VYQVVSR
-752 LT
+752 LS

>member
-1 MSSPEAGLLVALVG
+1 MSTPEAGLLVALVG

-95 VVLVVDATNLLRN
+95 VVLVVDSTNLLRN
-108 LFLASQVAELGL
+108 LFLASQVAELGR
-120 PVVLVLNQADVAKE
+120 PVVIVLNQADVAKE

-139 DTELLSRRL
+139 DIDLLSRRL
-148 GGVPVVLTSAWKG
+148 GGVPVVLSSAWKG
-161 EGIPEVR
+161 EGILDVR
-168 RGLAEALSRRGPMKR
+168 RAIASAVAKQTPMKR
-183 VVWPVDIAGALADVA
+183 VVWPPNIAAALTDVA
-198 QAASVDTGKA
+198 TAAATDTGKQVSE
-208 ITAADAQRLLF
+208 ADAQRLLF
-219 DTNASTA
+219 DTNPSTA
-226 ERLGW
+226 DRLGW
-231 TADRREKPLRSAR
+231 TVTQRDKTLRSAR
-244 ERVRNSGYNPMAA
+244 DRVRNSGYNPMAA

-264 HLRVALEGVVTE
+264 HLRTVLEGVVTE
-276 GLGKAGRTAAV
+276 GAGKAGRSAAV

-294 VLGPVL
+294 FLGPVL
-300 FVGIMLGFFASV
+300 FLGIMLGFFGSV
-312 FWLAKFPMGWIQSG
+312 FWLAKFPMAWIQSG
-326 VDALKLFVAPPLEP
+326 VDWTKTVVAPPLDA

-349 DGVIGGVGAFLAF
+349 DGIIGGVGAFLVF

-372 LGVLE
+372 IGILE
-377 DSGYMSRAAFI
+377 DSGYMARAAFI

-404 PMLSGFACAIPSL
+404 PLLSGFACAIPSL

-436 PFMSCSARFPIYAL
+436 PFMSCSARFPVYAL
-450 MCGAFIGPLYGPGW
+450 MCAAFIGQHYGPGW

-473 CVGLVFAVPTAF
+473 CVGLLFAVPTAF

-535 ITIVVWALSYFPR
+535 ITIIVWALSYFPR
-548 DAEVAQRIKAADP
+548 DASVAERIKAANP
-561 AYAAAVETVQMAKS
+561 AAAEE
-575 VVESSKGQEK
+575 VV
-585 ELALTKLKESQ
+585 
-596 NAPDFL
+596 
-602 VYKAKLQAA
+602 KAKVQAA

-625 QPVFDP
+625 QPIFDP

-661 VGEGAEADSRQLRKA
+661 VGEGAKADSQHLRQA
-676 MQDAKWS
+676 MQNAKWS

-722 GGWRWA
+722 GGWKWA
-728 ALSFGYMTA
+728 AGSFVYMTA
-737 LAWAVSAL
+737 LAWIVATL
-745 VYQIVIR
+745 VYQVVIR
-752 LT
+752 LS

>member
-1 MSSPEAGLLVALVG
+1 MSTPEAGLLVALVG

-108 LFLASQVAELGL
+108 LFLASQVAELGR
-120 PVVLVLNQADVAKE
+120 PVVIVLNQADVAKE

-148 GGVPVVLTSAWKG
+148 GGVPVVLSSAWKG
-161 EGIPEVR
+161 EGILDVR
-168 RGLAEALSRRGPMKR
+168 RAIASAVAKQTPMKR
-183 VVWPVDIAGALADVA
+183 VVWPTNIAAALADVA
-198 QAASVDTGKA
+198 AAAVADTGKP
-208 ITAADAQRLLF
+208 ISEADAQRLLF
-219 DTNASTA
+219 DTNPSTA
-226 ERLGW
+226 DRLGW
-231 TADRREKPLRSAR
+231 TIAQRDKTLRSAR
-244 ERVRNSGYNPMAA
+244 DRVRNSGYNPMAA

-264 HLRVALEGVVTE
+264 HLRVILEGVVTE
-276 GLGKAGRTAAV
+276 GAGKASRSAAV

-294 VLGPVL
+294 FLGPVL
-300 FVGIMLGFFASV
+300 FLGIMLGFFGSV
-312 FWLAKFPMGWIQSG
+312 FWLAKFPMEWIQSG
-326 VDALKLFVAPPLEP
+326 VDWTKAVVAPQLDA

-349 DGVIGGVGAFLAF
+349 DGIIGGVGAFLVF

-372 LGVLE
+372 IGILE
-377 DSGYMSRAAFI
+377 DSGYMARAAFI

-404 PMLSGFACAIPSL
+404 PLLSGFACAIPSL

-436 PFMSCSARFPIYAL
+436 PFMSCSARFPVYAL
-450 MCGAFIGPLYGPGW
+450 MCAAFIGPLYGAGW
-464 ESVVMVGMH
+464 QSIVMIGMH
-473 CVGLVFAVPTAF
+473 CVGLLFAVPTAF

-509 KPRDVLW
+509 KPRDVIW

-535 ITIVVWALSYFPR
+535 ITIIVWALSYFPR
-548 DAEVAQRIKAADP
+548 DASVAERIKAANP
-561 AYAAAVETVQMAKS
+561 AASEE
-575 VVESSKGQEK
+575 VV
-585 ELALTKLKESQ
+585 
-596 NAPDFL
+596 
-602 VYKAKLQAA
+602 KAKLQAA

-625 QPVFDP
+625 QPIFDP

-661 VGEGAEADSRQLRKA
+661 VGEGAEADSQHLRKA

-722 GGWRWA
+722 GGWKWA
-728 ALSFGYMTA
+728 AGSFVYMTA
-737 LAWAVSAL
+737 LAWLAGTA
-745 VYQIVIR
+745 VYQVVIR

>member
-1 MSSPEAGLLVALVG
+1 MVALVG

-43 ARKSGTCDLGDGQKV
+43 ARKSGSCDLGNGTKV

-71 ASPDEQVVIDALSGN
+71 TSPDEQVVTDALSGN
-86 IAGDRRPDA
+86 ISGERQPDA
-95 VVLVVDATNLLRN
+95 VILVADATNLLRN
-108 LFLASQVAELGL
+108 LFLASQLAELGL
-120 PVVLVLNQADVAKE
+120 PVALVLNQADVAKE

-139 DTELLSRRL
+139 DTGLLSDRL
-148 GGVPVVLTSAWKG
+148 GGIPVVMASAWKG
-161 EGIPEVR
+161 EGVIDVR
-168 RGLAEALSRRGPMKR
+168 RAIALTLERKTFLPR
-183 VVWPVDIAGALADVA
+183 VVWPEKILAALED
-198 QAASVDTGKA
+198 
-208 ITAADAQRLLF
+208 ITAAILKDTGRKVTSAEAQRLIF
-219 DTNASTA
+219 DSNSALA
-226 ERLGW
+226 ERLHWKAELRDPVIRQG
-231 TADRREKPLRSAR
+231 RET
-244 ERVRNSGYNPMAA
+244 VRQSGYNPLAA

-264 HLRVALEGVVTE
+264 RLRKALEGVVKE
-276 GLGKAGRTAAV
+276 GAARASRSAAV

-294 VLGPVL
+294 FLGPVL
-300 FVGIMLGFFASV
+300 FAGIMLGFFASV
-312 FWLAKFPMGWIQSG
+312 FWLAKFPMEWIQSG
-326 VDALKLFVAPPLEP
+326 VDWTKTVVAPPLDA

-349 DGVIGGVGAFLAF
+349 DGIIGGVGAFLVF

-372 LGVLE
+372 IGILE
-377 DSGYMSRAAFI
+377 DSGYMARAAFI

-404 PMLSGFACAIPSL
+404 PLLSGFACAIPSL

-450 MCGAFIGPLYGPGW
+450 MCAAFIGPVYGPGW
-464 ESVVMVGMH
+464 QSVVMVGMH
-473 CVGLVFAVPTAF
+473 CVGLFFAVPTAF

-509 KPRDVLW
+509 KPRDVVW

-535 ITIVVWALSYFPR
+535 ITIIVWALSYFPR
-548 DAEVAQRIKAADP
+548 DASVAAHIKAANP
-561 AYAAAVETVQMAKS
+561 TAAEE
-575 VVESSKGQEK
+575 VV
-585 ELALTKLKESQ
+585 
-596 NAPDFL
+596 
-602 VYKAKLQAA
+602 KAKVQAA
-611 YVEQSYMGRFGKAV
+611 YVEQSYMGSFGKAV

-661 VGEGAEADSRQLRKA
+661 VGEGAKADSQHLRKA
-676 MQDAKWS
+676 MKDAKWS
-683 EGPRAGTPIFS
+683 EGPRTGKPIFS
-694 LAAVLALMVFFALC
+694 LAAVLSLMVFFALC

-722 GGWRWA
+722 GGWKWA
-728 ALSFGYMTA
+728 AGSFVYMTA
-737 LAWAVSAL
+737 LAWIAATA
-745 VYQIVIR
+745 VYQVVIR
-752 LT
+752 IS

>member
-1 MSSPEAGLLVALVG
+1 MSTPEAGLLVALVG

-108 LFLASQVAELGL
+108 LFLASQVAELGR
-120 PVVLVLNQADVAKE
+120 PVVIVLNQADVAKE

-148 GGVPVVLTSAWKG
+148 GGVPVVMSSAWKG
-161 EGIPEVR
+161 EGILDVR
-168 RGLAEALSRRGPMKR
+168 RAIARSLKQATTMQR
-183 VVWPVDIAGALADVA
+183 VAWPANISAALADVA
-198 QAASVDTGKA
+198 SAASADTGKA
-208 ITAADAQRLLF
+208 ISSADAQRLLF
-219 DTNASTA
+219 DTNPSTA
-226 ERLGW
+226 DRLGW
-231 TADRREKPLRSAR
+231 TVAQRDKTLRAAR
-244 ERVRNSGYNPMAA
+244 DRVRNSGYNPMAA

-264 HLRVALEGVVTE
+264 HLRILLEGVVIE
-276 GLGKAGRTAAV
+276 GAGKAGRSAAV

-294 VLGPVL
+294 ILGPVL
-300 FVGIMLGFFASV
+300 FLGIMLGFFGSV
-312 FWLAKFPMGWIQSG
+312 FWLAKFPMEWIQAG
-326 VDALKLFVAPPLEP
+326 VDWTKTVVAPPLDA

-349 DGVIGGVGAFLAF
+349 DGIIGGVGAFLVF

-372 LGVLE
+372 IGILE
-377 DSGYMSRAAFI
+377 DSGYMARAAFI

-404 PMLSGFACAIPSL
+404 PLLSGFACAIPSL

-436 PFMSCSARFPIYAL
+436 PFMSCSARFPVYAL
-450 MCGAFIGPLYGPGW
+450 MCSAFIFPTYGAGW
-464 ESVVMVGMH
+464 QSVAMIGMH
-473 CVGLVFAVPTAF
+473 CVGLFFAVPTAF

-509 KPRDVLW
+509 KPRDVVW

-535 ITIVVWALSYFPR
+535 ITIIVWALSYFPR
-548 DAEVAQRIKAADP
+548 DVSVAERIKAANP
-561 AYAAAVETVQMAKS
+561 AAAEE
-575 VVESSKGQEK
+575 VV
-585 ELALTKLKESQ
+585 
-596 NAPDFL
+596 
-602 VYKAKLQAA
+602 KAKTQAA

-625 QPVFDP
+625 QPIFDP

-661 VGEGAEADSRQLRKA
+661 VGEGAKADSQHLRKA

-683 EGPRAGTPIFS
+683 EGPRAGSPIFS

-722 GGWRWA
+722 GGWKWA
-728 ALSFGYMTA
+728 AGSFVYMTA
-737 LAWAVSAL
+737 LAWLAGTA
-745 VYQIVIR
+745 VYQVVIR